1 MKDEV
6 LGIISAV
13 LIGVIVALVNKWS
26 GVDGQDKM
34 AASSQVRQ
42 AIVDLT
48 AVSASSWDGG
58 RIKELAESLKT
69 TLSSMTKA
77 AEKDNPDTVTEA
89 LRATE
94 VVKVAYASAEA
105 QGITSAVEE
114 AKSPSVKK
122 ILPPDPKA
130 TVAEQITA
138 LAAKYTYNI
147 GVYKFKYLNREW
159 KETQAFKELQTW
171 WASSAYK
178 KTNNN
183 ANYEFAFLY
192 TKTPQTTDVFAT
204 IVSYNKNLK
213 VGGLVE
219 SVLARKD
226 ATRNEICVA
235 TFSDVG
241 KRALIAAGKSKE
253 FARAVIWTVDEMS
266 PEAASDYFVKFI
278 LDYER
283 EHIYAPSSGS
293 FIAYGLDDYVS
304 PVGAFSKA

>member
-34 AASSQVRQ
+34 TASSQVRQ

-48 AVSASSWDGG
+48 AVSASSWEGG

-94 VVKVAYASAEA
+94 VVKVACASAEA
-105 QGITSAVEE
+105 QGITSAAEE
-114 AKSPSVKK
+114 AKSPSIKK
-122 ILPPDPKA
+122 ILPDSKA

-159 KETQAFKELQTW
+159 RETPAFVDLQAW

-178 KTNNN
+178 KSNN
-183 ANYEFAFLY
+183 ANYQFAFLY
-192 TKTPQTTDVFAT
+192 TKTPLDTEVFAT
-204 IVSYNKNLK
+204 IVSYNKNLR
-213 VGGLVE
+213 VGGHVE
-219 SVLARKD
+219 SVLAKKD

-235 TFSDVG
+235 TFSDLG
-241 KRALIAAGKSKE
+241 KNALIAAGKSRE

-266 PEAASDYFVKFI
+266 PEAASDFFVKFI

-283 EHIYAPSSGS
+283 EHIYAPTTGS

-304 PVGAFSKA
+304 PVEPFSKA

>member
-26 GVDGQDKM
+26 GVDGQEKM
-34 AASSQVRQ
+34 TTSSQVRQ

-77 AEKDNPDTVTEA
+77 AEKDNPDTVKEA

-94 VVKVAYASAEA
+94 VVKVACASAEA

-114 AKSPSVKK
+114 AKSPSIKK

-138 LAAKYTYNI
+138 LAAQYTYNI
-147 GVYKFKYLNREW
+147 GVYKFKYLNRDW
-159 KETQAFKELQTW
+159 RETPAFVDLQTW

-178 KTNNN
+178 KTNNS
-183 ANYEFAFLY
+183 NYQFAFLY
-192 TKTPQTTDVFAT
+192 TKSPLTTEVWAT
-204 IVSYNKNLK
+204 IVSYNKNLR

-219 SVLARKD
+219 SVLAKKD

-235 TFSDVG
+235 TFSNVG
-241 KRALIAAGKSKE
+241 TKALIAAGKSRE

-283 EHIYAPSSGS
+283 EHIYSPSTGS
-293 FIAYGLDDYVS
+293 FIAYGLDDYVT
-304 PVGAFSKA
+304 PVEAFSKA

>member
-6 LGIISAV
+6 LGVISAV

-34 AASSQVRQ
+34 TASSQVRQ

-77 AEKDNPDTVTEA
+77 AEKDNPDMVKEA

-122 ILPPDPKA
+122 ILPPNPKA

-159 KETQAFKELQTW
+159 RETPAFVALQTW

-178 KTNNN
+178 K
-183 ANYEFAFLY
+183 ASYQVAFLY
-192 TKTPQTTDVFAT
+192 TQKPLTTEVWAT

-219 SVLARKD
+219 SVLAQKD
-226 ATRNEICVA
+226 ATRKEICVA
-235 TFSDVG
+235 TFSQLG
-241 KRALIAAGKSKE
+241 KKALVAAGKSKE

-266 PEAASDYFVKFI
+266 PEAASDFFVKFI

-283 EHIYAPSSGS
+283 EHIYSPSTGS

-304 PVGAFSKA
+304 PVEPFSKA